1 MGSLAGLQLPG
12 PDKYDRENTCVEN
25 GDCSDGAADVLE
37 QDCVKFG
44 RCYNGTELLEPPAG
58 QDSWESRKCTY
69 DQVTLVET
77 GYAFAPFEWTSY
89 DWAHNEDDG
98 LFICQPRGMVT
109 SPTDPDYPPD
119 DFLTANVKGW
129 ISADG
134 PCWLPVFPSRDVLF
148 RCVPSMLQDMAN
160 PEKLGETAQGQQA
173 VQYMTDIKAYWRVI
187 PFGAG
192 VAVLVAFAWIVFL
205 SKFAGILIWTSVYG
219 IEILLPCISAAC
231 WWQLGMIDTR
241 ACKATAINEA
251 GAAVDLKLGGLCAA
265 ADIAMQP
272 QQYDYYGE
280 AEANCAAASCAFA
293 VPLGDEC
300 EYLPED
306 CTYMAGVYVE
316 IPPEMV
322 EKMAE
327 ANESEEYTYNVA
339 VGSLV
344 LWAVLGVVFI
354 VFQARIHIAI
364 GVIEEASDAFL
375 DIPTVIF
382 FPVAVLLLSVPVS
395 AFCCFACF
403 MLLSLRSVDPA
414 TGAMTYCLDES
425 VAQKAFPGRGDPD
438 CVILKGMLFSQVF
451 GWLWTMQWFSSI

>member
-1 MGSLAGLQLPG
+1 
-12 PDKYDRENTCVEN
+12 
-25 GDCSDGAADVLE
+25 
-37 QDCVKFG
+37 
-44 RCYNGTELLEPPAG
+44 
-58 QDSWESRKCTY
+58 
-69 DQVTLVET
+69 
-77 GYAFAPFEWTSY
+77 
-89 DWAHNEDDG
+89 
-98 LFICQPRGMVT
+98 
-109 SPTDPDYPPD
+109 
-119 DFLTANVKGW
+119 
-129 ISADG
+129 
-134 PCWLPVFPSRDVLF
+134 
-148 RCVPSMLQDMAN
+148 
-160 PEKLGETAQGQQA
+160 
-173 VQYMTDIKAYWRVI
+173 
-187 PFGAG
+187 
-192 VAVLVAFAWIVFL
+192 
-205 SKFAGILIWTSVYG
+205 
-219 IEILLPCISAAC
+219 
-231 WWQLGMIDTR
+231 
-241 ACKATAINEA
+241 
-251 GAAVDLKLGGLCAA
+251 
-265 ADIAMQP
+265 
-272 QQYDYYGE
+272 
-280 AEANCAAASCAFA
+280 
-293 VPLGDEC
+293 
-300 EYLPED
+300 
-306 CTYMAGVYVE
+306 MAGVYVE

-451 GWLWTMQWFSSI
+451 GWLWTVQWFSSIQYTSIAGAISRWYFTPTMDSLSLS